1 MQRINS
7 DHYLHNGYA
16 IYQEIGTVYH
26 GHKNISCGQRVW
38 AVYGGLVKLFT
49 VPFGQFDLIES
60 IIDNLE

>member
-16 IYQEIGTVYH
+16 IYQETMEFSRYWTVYK
-26 GHKNISCGQRVW
+26 GCEIVF
-38 AVYGGLVKLFT
+38 L

-60 IIDNLE
+60 IIDNLES